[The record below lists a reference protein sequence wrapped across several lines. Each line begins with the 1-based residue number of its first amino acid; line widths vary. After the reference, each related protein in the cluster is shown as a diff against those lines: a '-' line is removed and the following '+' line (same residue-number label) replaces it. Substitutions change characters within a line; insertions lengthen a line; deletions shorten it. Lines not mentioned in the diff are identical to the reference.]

1 MKRKDALSAGGH
13 LPSQPVESANDS
25 LLSQV
30 AASFIVAENG
40 RTTPPSMP
48 KNHIERVATK
58 TGELMEV
65 IHRSRLGL
73 TSQLDRTGYAR
84 LITDMLQDAGC
95 AACEYI
101 VNRESVHFTTR
112 SCEFSHCSMESGA
125 CHLVIGVV
133 GSVAARNFGYA
144 KVDLQRFCTGE
155 ESICECRVD
164 LDPNAAAHRPGTEF
178 SDAPGALENIADS
191 FGCNSIAQPQ
201 AATGNDHR
209 PDIVAR
215 SPQMQHILDLVEKVA
230 PTPATILITGET
242 GVGKECF
249 TRILHALSGR
259 PHDRFVGVNCGA
271 IPENLIESALFGHE
285 RGAFTGAHARYN
297 GYFERA
303 SGGTLFLDEVDSL
316 SPAVQVRLL
325 RVLQEGEYERV
336 GGRQTLRSGARI
348 VAATNALLSD
358 IVDAGRFR
366 RDLYYRLNV
375 VNIHV
380 PPLRERPDDIP
391 ALSRHILGKLNQRYG
406 GQVTGL
412 APLAERSLMAYHWPG
427 NVRELE
433 NVLERS
439 YLFASGSR
447 LDNVLIDLPA
457 TTNVGS
463 DTLPSL
469 APVKEPPGWK
479 GRKKTT
485 MQDLERQAIV
495 SALKRHRGNVARAA
509 ESMGFSRRAVYLKV
523 HSYGLELQAF
533 RA

>member
-1 MKRKDALSAGGH
+1 M
-13 LPSQPVESANDS
+13 
-25 LLSQV
+25 
-30 AASFIVAENG
+30 
-40 RTTPPSMP
+40 
-48 KNHIERVATK
+48 
-58 TGELMEV
+58 
-65 IHRSRLGL
+65 
-73 TSQLDRTGYAR
+73 
-84 LITDMLQDAGC
+84 
-95 AACEYI
+95 
-101 VNRESVHFTTR
+101 
-112 SCEFSHCSMESGA
+112 
-125 CHLVIGVV
+125 
-133 GSVAARNFGYA
+133 
-144 KVDLQRFCTGE
+144 
-155 ESICECRVD
+155 D
-164 LDPNAAAHRPGTEF
+164 LDPSAAEHRPGTEF
-178 SDAPGALENIADS
+178 LDAPVAHENVADS

-201 AATGNDHR
+201 AATGNDPR
-209 PDIVAR
+209 PDMVAH
-215 SPQMQHILDLVEKVA
+215 SPQMQHILNLVKKVA

-242 GVGKECF
+242 GVGKECL

-259 PHDRFVGVNCGA
+259 SHDRFVGVNCGA

-285 RGAFTGAHARYN
+285 RGAFTGAHARHN

-348 VAATNALLSD
+348 VAATNARLSEV
-358 IVDAGRFR
+358 VDAGRFR

-391 ALSRHILGKLNQRYG
+391 VLSQYILGKLNQRYG
-406 GQVTGL
+406 GQITGL
-412 APLAERSLMAYHWPG
+412 TPLAERSLKAYPWPG

-447 LDNVLIDLPA
+447 LDDVLIDPPA
-457 TTNVGS
+457 TTNAGP
-463 DTLPSL
+463 DELPSL
-469 APVKEPPGWK
+469 APAKESSDWK
-479 GRKKTT
+479 GQKKET

-495 SALKRHRGNVARAA
+495 AALERHRGNVARAA

-523 HSYGLELQAF
+523 QSYGLELQAF
-533 RA
+533 RT